1 MKICIDFDGT
11 VVSHEFPEIGKDIGA
26 VPVLKRLVEVGHEL
40 ILYTMRGE
48 PTSPG
53 DPNYLEEAV
62 DWFAQRGIPLVG
74 INENLTQN
82 RWTSSRKIF
91 AHLYIDDAALG
102 APLKTDLSISVRP
115 FIDWTEV
122 ERLLVEKGII

>member
-11 VVSHEFPEIGKDIGA
+11 VVSHEFPKIGRDIGA
-26 VPVLKRLVEVGHEL
+26 VPVLKRLVEAGHEL

-62 DWFAQRGIPLVG
+62 DWFVQRGIPLVG
-74 INENLTQN
+74 VNENLTQN
-82 RWTSSRKIF
+82 RWTTSRKIF
-91 AHLYIDDAALG
+91 AHLYIDDTALG

-122 ERLLVEKGII
+122 EKMLESRGII